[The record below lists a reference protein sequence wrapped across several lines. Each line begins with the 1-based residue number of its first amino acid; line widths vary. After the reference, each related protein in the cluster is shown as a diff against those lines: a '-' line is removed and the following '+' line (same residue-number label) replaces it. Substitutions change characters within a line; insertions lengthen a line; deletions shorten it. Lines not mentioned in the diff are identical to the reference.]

1 MERLPG
7 GGRVEEKPRTVVN
20 IHVCGGGGRV
30 CPFTPPLPAAP
41 TPPLVGAGD
50 TPAVRPSLDKGN
62 LPTFLFFGHLT

>member
-41 TPPLVGAGD
+41 TPP
-50 TPAVRPSLDKGN
+50 
-62 LPTFLFFGHLT
+62 